1 MPVFESQRLGSL
13 TYDTESTIEF
23 PRGLPGFD
31 HRRAFVAAH
40 LPGKDPLVF
49 LQSLEDPAL
58 CFITAPVAAIDPAYR
73 LEVGEEDL
81 ALVGLPVSRRPVIG
95 REALCLV
102 VLSMREG
109 GPTANLL
116 GPVLIN
122 LRNRK
127 AVQAVSVAP
136 GYSHQHALEPKGDP
150 ACS

>member
-1 MPVFESQRLGSL
+1 MPVFETQRLGSI
-13 TYDTESTIEF
+13 TYDPESTIEF

-31 HRRAFVAAH
+31 DRRAFVAVH
-40 LPGKDPLVF
+40 VPGADPLVF
-49 LQSLEDPAL
+49 LQSLEDPGL
-58 CFITAPVAAIDPAYR
+58 CFITAPVQAIDPAYR

-81 ALVGLPVSRRPVIG
+81 ALVGLPVSRRPAIG

-102 VLSMREG
+102 VLSVRES

-116 GPVLIN
+116 GPLLIN

-136 GYSHQHALEPKGDP
+136 GYSHQHALEPE
-150 ACS
+150 AESVCS

>member
-1 MPVFESQRLGSL
+1 MPVFESQRLGSI
-13 TYDTESTIEF
+13 TYDPESAIEF

-31 HRRAFVAAH
+31 ERRWFVAVH
-40 LPGKDPLVF
+40 LPGASPLIF
-49 LQSLEDPAL
+49 LQSLEDPGL
-58 CFITAPVAAIDPAYR
+58 CFITAPVGAVDPAYR
-73 LEVGEEDL
+73 LEVGGEDL

-102 VLSMREG
+102 VLSTRES

-116 GPVLIN
+116 APVVIN

-136 GYSHQHALEPKGDP
+136 GYSHQHALEPEGVP
-150 ACS
+150 VCS